1 LISRFVRWQPDRL
14 RYRRFT
20 AVARYVSSST
30 RRIWDALRALLADD
44 VKLDQSTYP
53 ARVGAA
59 DVGIY
64 AKFERAR
71 DAGHRGF
78 VDGGRLTALV
88 VTETSNSIE

>member
-1 LISRFVRWQPDRL
+1 
-14 RYRRFT
+14 
-20 AVARYVSSST
+20 
-30 RRIWDALRALLADD
+30 LADD

-78 VDGGRLTALV
+78 VDGRRLTALV